1 MLGRHLAR
9 CLAEVGIRDVY
20 FNLTLLNEIE
30 AEQPSGGGVRL
41 VRCCNELN
49 ATYASILLLA
59 PSSPYQDLAASR
71 TPPLTRLGLGF
82 LRPIRAQLGR
92 ASLAEA

>member
-1 MLGRHLAR
+1 MRRPSCRHLAR
-9 CLAEVGIRDVY
+9 CLAEVGVRDVY
-20 FNLTLLNEIE
+20 FNLTLHNEIE

-71 TPPLTRLGLGF
+71 TPPPPPLTRLGLGF
-82 LRPIRAQLGR
+82 I
-92 ASLAEA
+92 